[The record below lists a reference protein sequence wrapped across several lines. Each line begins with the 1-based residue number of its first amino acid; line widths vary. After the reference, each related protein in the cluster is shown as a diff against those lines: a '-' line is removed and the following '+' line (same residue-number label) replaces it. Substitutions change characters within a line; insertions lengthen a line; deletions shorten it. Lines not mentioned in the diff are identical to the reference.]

1 MRLTTRGFVAIPP
14 EIKRV
19 ESFIRDQARRVL
31 RPRKRAAMTVR
42 IAQFVHAASDV
53 VDEAFLRDFPEV
65 EVTKADSLESLANAL
80 NGAEILH
87 VYNSAFTTDFARL
100 VRDKGRALKWI
111 QFTTVGIEVALK
123 AGLPDGVWVT
133 NGGDVSQRV
142 LAGHAMALMLGVM
155 RGFRR
160 FEQLRAQRKWSRH
173 GMSAEMM
180 ETEGARVVI
189 LGMGRIAQDIA
200 RKAKAFD
207 MEVICVT
214 RAPGPAVPEIDRV
227 VSREKVG
234 EILPTADVVMVAMPL
249 DSGTKGFLSAE
260 KIALLPQT
268 AIVVNISRGKVV
280 DEAALARAL
289 AEGRIK
295 GAGLDAFS
303 EEPLPATSPLWDL
316 PNVLMTP
323 HVGGQGGRE
332 SWRRMSELI
341 RDNTRRYLTG
351 APLKH
356 VVRTPDGNLEGFGNP
371 QAGN

>member
-1 MRLTTRGFVAIPP
+1 
-14 EIKRV
+14 
-19 ESFIRDQARRVL
+19 
-31 RPRKRAAMTVR
+31 MTVR

-65 EVTKADSLESLANAL
+65 EAAKADSLESLVDAL
-80 NGAEILH
+80 DGAEILH
-87 VYNSAFTTDFARL
+87 VYNSAFTGDFARL

-111 QFTTVGIEVALK
+111 QFTTVGIEIGLN
-123 AGLPDGVWVT
+123 AGLAEGVWVT
-133 NGGDVSQRV
+133 NSGDVSQRV

-160 FEQLRAQRKWSRH
+160 FERLRAQRKWSREA
-173 GMSAEMM
+173 MSSHMI
-180 ETEGARVVI
+180 ETEGARMII
-189 LGMGRIAQDIA
+189 LGMGRIGQDIA

-214 RAPGPAVPEIDRV
+214 RAPAPAVPEIDRV
-227 VSREKVG
+227 IPREKVG
-234 EILPTADVVMVAMPL
+234 EVLPTADVVMVAMPL
-249 DSGTKGFLSAE
+249 DSSTKGFLSAE
-260 KIALLPQT
+260 KIALMQET
-268 AIVVNISRGKVV
+268 AILVNISRGKVV

-295 GAGLDAFS
+295 GAGLDAFAD
-303 EEPLPATSPLWDL
+303 EPLPAASPFWDL

-332 SWRRMSELI
+332 LWRRMSELI
-341 RDNTRRYLTG
+341 RENTRRYLSG

-356 VVRTPDGNLEGFGNP
+356 VVRTPDGKLQGFGNP